1 MKPITKQEQ
10 EATATKKEG
19 TDWFETTSVDTGAA
33 LEFPD
38 SELLVDTQRK
48 LGWGRMLATRHAS
61 QGMSELPGG
70 LGPRLN
76 LTDDIPPQG
85 VAGPASA
92 R

>member
-48 LGWGRMLATRHAS
+48 LGWGRKGPFRGCGWRPTSVALRTERS
-61 QGMSELPGG
+61 QETGNVVEAL
-70 LGPRLN
+70 
-76 LTDDIPPQG
+76 LT
-85 VAGPASA
+85 VL
-92 R
+92 